1 MHAVKNTLMQES
13 EEQNLTVAR
22 LEAEKSDEKL
32 VITPPREREPELLHW
47 QEGENTVKREGQM
60 RNT

>member
-1 MHAVKNTLMQES
+1 MHAVKNILMQES

-32 VITPPREREPELLHW
+32 VITPPRETEPELLHW
-47 QEGENTVKREGQM
+47 QEG
-60 RNT
+60 